1 MYDSLIR
8 LRSIIRLPIHKDNND
23 MVNTIDMNHTNEI
36 YKYKMEDIHYK
47 AISTLQR
54 YYGKKIGTSK
64 GPTPGIKLSFLKEM
78 KAKQFYTTREKIM
91 LNDMRD
97 EYLKDKKTTP

>member
-1 MYDSLIR
+1 MSGTKGFKPFEYQFEE
-8 LRSIIRLPIHKDNND
+8 H
-23 MVNTIDMNHTNEI
+23 
-36 YKYKMEDIHYK
+36 HYK
-47 AISTLQR
+47 GISILQR
-54 YYGKKIGTSK
+54 FYAKRLSSSDTYGAAF
-64 GPTPGIKLSFLKEM
+64 KLSFLKEM